1 MFKVGEDK
9 FQNRRKRTSNSGK
22 KEMDGRNYTT
32 QGLKCNVEKVE
43 DWSKNEQ
50 MEFRKNALF
59 EMQCG
64 KGRRPVEERVDGIS
78 KEGFVFHRT
87 NAPRSRWAKI
97 RFKTEESIGAAQA
110 IAEKKKWMVV
120 IIPLKGGE
128 ALVQPFVTPENFK
141 LHPVAKFNE
150 AC

>member
-50 MEFRKNALF
+50 MEFRKNALYF
-59 EMQCG
+59 IEQT
-64 KGRRPVEERVDGIS
+64 R
-78 KEGFVFHRT
+78 
-87 NAPRSRWAKI
+87 
-97 RFKTEESIGAAQA
+97 
-110 IAEKKKWMVV
+110 
-120 IIPLKGGE
+120 
-128 ALVQPFVTPENFK
+128 LVQ
-141 LHPVAKFNE
+141 
-150 AC
+150 